1 MDKGHS
7 NTSSM
12 KSTSKAQ
19 LADYEIPSNTE
30 KKEDNSNAITSNKKV
45 SLDDF
50 IAENFVLLNIAG
62 KGAFGEIYFG
72 TNIQKNEN
80 VAIKLES
87 TKTRHPQLL
96 AESKLYIALQG
107 GSKHIKFNLEK
118 YSSWNT

>member
-19 LADYEIPSNTE
+19 LADYEIPIGDTYKLNAR
-30 KKEDNSNAITSNKKV
+30 KKLGS
-45 SLDDF
+45 
-50 IAENFVLLNIAG
+50 
-62 KGAFGEIYFG
+62 GAFGEIYFG